1 LEAKFLR
8 EFRET
13 VENSEII
20 TIDQSKDSKMEKLLK
35 ELVEFYEK
43 NSNYSKSE
51 KIINQFNKALETIK
65 ENESIFVK

>member
-1 LEAKFLR
+1 LEARFLR

-20 TIDQSKDSKMEKLLK
+20 TIDQSKDSKMEKILK

-43 NSNYSKSE
+43 NPNYSKSE

-65 ENESIFVK
+65 ENESIFVE